1 MDVTQRL
8 REVLARMPSDG
19 TAVLEHLTW
28 DRADPRG
35 WPRWLLGVLLVA
47 VPSHALGL
55 WRVVEPLGPGLRPP
69 MLDSLIF
76 EYVGWYLT
84 VGGRLYLD
92 AWELKP
98 PLPYETAA
106 VLSLLA
112 GGDPVVHHWLA
123 VLVTI
128 TVAVATA
135 VVAGALVHDLTAD
148 DFAAFAAGASL
159 YVLPAFHWRA
169 AYGFKAKYVVPLG
182 ALLAIYLA
190 RRDHPTSAGV
200 AAGVA
205 VGFWQLAVVV
215 PALAA
220 GVAYDRGDRSAVVRL
235 VAGAAGVFT
244 LSLLPVLY
252 WGALEAMI
260 TEVLLVP
267 LLVGEGRSAAAQLG
281 LAGQLFGGS
290 LSVVAFGVLGV
301 AAAAARRPR
310 ETWWLAAG
318 ATWFGLQ
325 VLLVDLDGA
334 PDLFPLMAFLA
345 VGIGV
350 LLGLEAGPQRTA
362 AALLAI
368 LAAVS
373 VVTMGGFGLGTA
385 MLHEPAPLV
394 YEPDRELSLPY
405 SAADRQH
412 LFWNQQRP
420 ETCRVFFGPTQDE
433 LVERTGGAYAQE
445 TCGDAGPVLDALAEK
460 YGFG

>member
-1 MDVTQRL
+1 MDVTQHL
-8 REVLARMPSDG
+8 REALARVPSDRTTG
-19 TAVLEHLTW
+19 LERPAW

-47 VPSHALGL
+47 VPSHALGV

-84 VGGRLYLD
+84 VGGRLYVD

-98 PLPYETAA
+98 PLPYETTA

-123 VLVTI
+123 VLVT
-128 TVAVATA
+128 VAAAVATA
-135 VVAGALVHDLTAD
+135 VVAGALVRDLTGD
-148 DFAAFAAGASL
+148 DVAAFAAGASL
-159 YVLPAFHWRA
+159 YILPAFHWRA
-169 AYGFKAKYVVPLG
+169 AYGFKAKYVVPLA

-190 RRDHPTSAGV
+190 RRDRPASAGV
-200 AAGVA
+200 AAGVG
-205 VGFWQLAVVV
+205 VGFWQLAVAV

-220 GVAYDRGDRSAVVRL
+220 GVAYDRGGRSAVGRL
-235 VAGAAGVFT
+235 VAGAAGVIA

-252 WGALEAMI
+252 WGALEAMV
-260 TEVLLVP
+260 TETLLVP
-267 LLVGEGRSAAAQLG
+267 LLVGEGRSTAAQLG

-301 AAAAARRPR
+301 VAAAARRPR

-318 ATWFGLQ
+318 AAWFGLQ

-334 PDLFPLMAFLA
+334 PDLFPLAAFLA
-345 VGIGV
+345 VGVGV
-350 LLGLEAGPQRTA
+350 LLGLEAGPQRAA

-373 VVTMGGFGLGTA
+373 VVTMGGFGLGSA
-385 MLHEPAPLV
+385 MLHEPEPLV
-394 YEPDRELSLPY
+394 YEPDREPALPY
-405 SAADRQH
+405 SSEDRQH
-412 LFWNQQRP
+412 LFWNRELP
-420 ETCRVFFGPTQDE
+420 ETCRVFFGPTQGE
-433 LVERTGGAYAQE
+433 LVERTGQAYAQE